1 MHWISFQGLELQK
14 MFREHGSF
22 SSMEV
27 QIRKKHVK
35 TMSETAGGA
44 WFTEHRLKTEKQW
57 TKILAL

>member
-1 MHWISFQGLELQK
+1 

-44 WFTEHRLKTEKQW
+44 WFTEQRLKTEKQW